1 MSSPTQELVKE
12 HSAISSMLLVL
23 QTVCNRIEAQAD
35 VPASDLSLLV
45 DFFSGFAD
53 GCHHQKEELHLFPG
67 LERAGVPRQNGPVGV
82 MLSEH
87 ELGRKY
93 IRGMKT
99 AITALTSGDPMAG
112 RTFVSD
118 ARAYIGLL
126 SAHIL
131 KENNV
136 LFPMAER
143 CLSDETKREIAEGL
157 RQVELQEVGEGRHE
171 HYHSVMDELR
181 MRYPVA

>member
-12 HSAISSMLLVL
+12 HSAISAMLLVL
-23 QTVCNRIEAQAD
+23 QTVCNRIEANAD
-35 VPASDLSLLV
+35 VPASDLSLIV

-53 GCHHQKEELHLFPG
+53 GCHHKKEELQLFPG
-67 LERAGVPRQNGPVGV
+67 LERAGVPRQNGPIGV
-82 MLSEH
+82 MLAEH

-93 IRGMKT
+93 IRGMKA
-99 AITALTSGDPMAG
+99 AITALSSGDIGAG
-112 RTFVSD
+112 RAFVSD

-126 SAHIL
+126 GAHIL

-143 CLSDETKREIAEGL
+143 SLSEEAKREIAEGF

-171 HYHSVMDELR
+171 HYHTVMDELR
-181 MRYPVA
+181 TRYPVA